1 MGHFKEFYVKKHHNM
16 SVFEYE
22 RDAIRV
28 KARLRNANDD
38 GESVRK
44 FSVDPN
50 LTSYETLRNL
60 LSRAFDLCGEPASAD
75 FRLIYQFNNDQ
86 WLPLLSDWDLDAAI
100 ISASD
105 PILVIEVCNTP
116 YIVRQGG
123 FFI

>member
-1 MGHFKEFYVKKHHNM
+1 M

-105 PILVIEVCNTP
+105 PILVIEVSNTP
-116 YIVRQGG
+116 YIVRQGV
-123 FFI
+123 FFFT